1 MASHLETQA
10 AWKVWQQVRRHISS
24 SSSKSSWQMTQ
35 PDWRTVGAGVGPRV
49 DLADR
54 GASRSTC
61 A

>member
-10 AWKVWQQVRRHISS
+10 AWKVWQQARRQISS

-49 DLADR
+49 DRADR
-54 GASRSTC
+54 GAC
-61 A
+61 M